1 MARKPI
7 PIDLAQVELLASQ
20 GHTQGE
26 IARRVGVSVKTLERR
41 KRDSVDFDAAIKRG
55 QEAAHSTVSNA
66 LYQQA
71 KKGNVAAIIWY
82 EKTRRGFR
90 DAMHLSAE
98 WDLEYESAERPNT

>member
-1 MARKPI
+1 VLKPW
-7 PIDLAQVELLASQ
+7 
-20 GHTQGE
+20 
-26 IARRVGVSVKTLERR
+26 KRR